1 MMNVF
6 DFALKMELE
15 GEKYYRD
22 MAEKVQYDELKKVLL
37 ALADDEHRH
46 YKIIN
51 QVKENTV
58 EQIEEVPFLEKVK
71 NVFSAN
77 KEHQFIDQLRSEQ
90 IDVYRA
96 ALVKEKESV
105 ELYKKLQA
113 DSEKENVKS
122 IFKKLMQEE
131 ERHAEQLEHI
141 IDMLNNVNDWVESAE
156 FNHKDIY

>member
-1 MMNVF
+1 MDVF
-6 DFALKMELE
+6 DFALQMELE
-15 GEKYYRD
+15 GEEYYRG

-46 YKIIN
+46 YKIIKQAKD
-51 QVKENTV
+51 QVFQ
-58 EQIEEVPFLEKVK
+58 QIEEEPFLEKVK
-71 NVFSAN
+71 NVFSDN
-77 KEHQFIDQLRSEQ
+77 KDAEIITQLRSEQ
-90 IDVYRA
+90 IDVYRL

-105 ELYKKLQA
+105 ALYKKLQA
-113 DSEKENVKS
+113 ESEKETVKN
-122 IFKKLMQEE
+122 IFNQLMQEE

>member
-1 MMNVF
+1 MNVF

-15 GEKYYRD
+15 GEAYYRAI
-22 MAEKVQYDELKKVLL
+22 AEKVQYDELKKALL
-37 ALADDEHRH
+37 ALAEDEGRH
-46 YKIIN
+46 YKIIS
-51 QVKENTV
+51 QAKENTF
-58 EQIEEVPFLEKVK
+58 ELIAEVPFLEKVQ

-77 KEHQFIDQLRSEQ
+77 KEDPFIEQLRSEQ